1 VAIGTRHARAT
12 ISFLRCGE
20 GCAEGRRSKGSPR
33 MHIEY
38 DITEQDFLHALQL
51 VQRRTT
57 PVLVRWVELASP
69 FLGFALLNF
78 IIYRIAT
85 QAMSGISALGLGI
98 GLYLLF
104 TPSLSKNRQKRL
116 YRNSDFLHGK
126 LVLEVDEV
134 GLRFGGESGG
144 SEISWGSL
152 GRRIEDQ
159 RAFVVLPG
167 RGRTFRVVPKR
178 CLSSAQVCEF
188 RECLRRRSVPG
199 RLAHPIL

>member
-1 VAIGTRHARAT
+1 
-12 ISFLRCGE
+12 
-20 GCAEGRRSKGSPR
+20 

-51 VQRRTT
+51 VDRRTT
-57 PVLVRWVELASP
+57 PRLVRSLEWASP
-69 FLGFALLNF
+69 FLGFALLIF
-78 IIYRIAT
+78 TIYRLAIHGL
-85 QAMSGISALGLGI
+85 SVFIVLGLGM

-104 TPSLSKNRQKRL
+104 VPVLSKNRQKQL

-126 LVLEVDEV
+126 LVLEVDEL
-134 GLRFGGESGG
+134 GLRFGGETGG
-144 SEISWGSL
+144 LEISWGSL

-167 RGRTFRVVPKR
+167 KGRTFRVVPKR
-178 CLSSAQVCEF
+178 CLSSTQVSEF

-199 RLAHPIL
+199 RLSHTIL

>member
-1 VAIGTRHARAT
+1 
-12 ISFLRCGE
+12 
-20 GCAEGRRSKGSPR
+20 

-51 VQRRTT
+51 VDRRTT
-57 PVLVRWVELASP
+57 PRLVRWVELASP
-69 FLGFALLNF
+69 FLGFALLIF

-98 GLYLLF
+98 ALYLLF
-104 TPSLSKNRQKRL
+104 TPSLSKNRQKQL

-134 GLRFGGESGG
+134 GLRFGGETRGG
-144 SEISWGSL
+144 LEISWGSL
-152 GRRIEDQ
+152 GRRIEDD
-159 RAFVVLPG
+159 RAFVVLRG
-167 RGRTFRVVPKR
+167 KGRTFRVVPKR
-178 CLSSAQVCEF
+178 CLSSTQVSEF

-199 RLAHPIL
+199 RLTHPVL